1 MEIFF
6 IIVLCKV
13 TISLNGF
20 YMVSV
25 ALGGKSLSSLKVRSL
40 VFFMYNFFVVIW
52 KYFYLQCSG
61 KYYKALGH

>member
-1 MEIFF
+1 MEIFVL
-6 IIVLCKV
+6 IALCKV

-40 VFFMYNFFVVIW
+40 VFLMYIFFYSDLEIFLFTVLW
-52 KYFYLQCSG
+52 KVL
-61 KYYKALGH
+61 